1 MDLCYSCLMAHPAN
15 PLIRSNPFNHLV
27 SSDWRSILQLS
38 DMSNR
43 VYEQKGL
50 DREIYLTKI
59 AKHNLFCIHIIYGHH
74 QCVYSCTLHRTE
86 MKILSSFTCETFYP
100 NYKKYQIYF
109 QNLHFFGNLLN
120 ILSKFESK
128 LEKNV
133 NWEKYFLK
141 FK

>member
-15 PLIRSNPFNHLV
+15 PLTRSNPFNHLV

-50 DREIYLTKI
+50 DRDIYLTKI
-59 AKHNLFCIHIIYGHH
+59 AKHNLFCIHIIYAHH

-86 MKILSSFTCETFYP
+86 MKILSSFTCETFLS
-100 NYKKYQIYF
+100 KLQEIS
-109 QNLHFFGNLLN
+109 NL
-120 ILSKFESK
+120 LSKFTLFWKSVEHIVEVRK
-128 LEKNV
+128 
-133 NWEKYFLK
+133 
-141 FK
+141 

>member
-15 PLIRSNPFNHLV
+15 PLTRSNPFNHLV

-38 DMSNR
+38 DMSLMNR
-43 VYEQKGL
+43 RAWTE
-50 DREIYLTKI
+50 
-59 AKHNLFCIHIIYGHH
+59 KHIWRRLRSIIYFVFILFMHITS
-74 QCVYSCTLHRTE
+74 VYIQAHCTEQRWKYWVRLLV
-86 MKILSSFTCETFYP
+86 KLFYP

-120 ILSKFESK
+120 ILLKFESK